1 MIDRQ
6 LLPLALLYA
15 NDEHEIQGRTR
26 MQKLVFLIQEEFDDT
41 SALPGEY
48 NYIPYD
54 YGPFAKKL
62 YADLD
67 YLKDRGFIKEATKT
81 IEDGKVQYNYRL
93 TPEGREHLEQQ
104 PGHKV
109 DQILDLA
116 EPIKREFNQQSLPQ
130 LLDYVYAKYPE
141 YAENSVL

>member
-15 NDEHEIQGRTR
+15 NDGQQIQGRTR
-26 MQKLVFLIQEEFDDT
+26 MQKLVFLVQKEFDDT

-67 YLKDRGFIKEATKT
+67 YLKDRGYIRESTET
-81 IEDGKVQYNYRL
+81 IEDGKVQYNYQL
-93 TPEGREHLEQQ
+93 TPEGREHIEQQ
-104 PGHKV
+104 PENKV
-109 DQILDLA
+109 NQILDLA
-116 EPIKREFNQQSLPQ
+116 EPIKQDFNRVSLPK
-130 LLDYVYAKYPE
+130 LLDYVYSKYPD